1 MILRDE
7 RSPVPPKITSAQ
19 GPGVRP
25 RRWPA
30 RSGLAVAVAML
41 TRSCSISG
49 LRPETRSRLV
59 VFAPRSISGLRP
71 ETRSRLVV
79 FAPRGEAARRSFR
92 CGDAARRSFGLHL
105 MAAELV
111 AEGGGDLQRESVLLA
126 RGEARE
132 QRMGERGHRHAV
144 IDRLM
149 DRPAPLAGVL
159 DVALDPLELVALG
172 LERALGEL
180 EQPRTDHAAVVPDPG
195 DGLEVDVELA
205 RVDELE
211 PLAVRLH
218 HPVLDAVVDHLREVA
233 GAALAE
239 VRPTVRRRERVEQRP
254 DDLDGVGRTP
264 DHHAVADL
272 EAPDPAGDAD
282 VEVPEAARAVAF
294 GAPHRIAE
302 VRVPAVDEYVTWARV
317 GREALERFVGR
328 RARRDHRPQDPRRA
342 ELRDELLDRVR
353 PDRAGRDRLVD
364 RAGAA
369 VRRDDAMTAARQ
381 PDGHV
386 AAHSPEAIDTDL
398 HIRTPNAP
406 VPARP
411 ELMRAAPLADIVS
424 DGPRQ
429 ALCCGH
435 VAPPRGRSTG
445 RKG

>member
-92 CGDAARRSFGLHL
+92 CGEAARRSFRCGDAARRSFGLHL
-105 MAAELV
+105 MTAELV

-132 QRMGERGHRHAV
+132 QRMGERRHRHAV

-180 EQPRTDHAAVVPDPG
+180 EQPRTDHADVVPDPG

-218 HPVLDAVVDHLREVA
+218 HP
-233 GAALAE
+233 
-239 VRPTVRRRERVEQRP
+239 
-254 DDLDGVGRTP
+254 
-264 DHHAVADL
+264 
-272 EAPDPAGDAD
+272 
-282 VEVPEAARAVAF
+282 
-294 GAPHRIAE
+294 
-302 VRVPAVDEYVTWARV
+302 
-317 GREALERFVGR
+317 
-328 RARRDHRPQDPRRA
+328 
-342 ELRDELLDRVR
+342 
-353 PDRAGRDRLVD
+353 
-364 RAGAA
+364 
-369 VRRDDAMTAARQ
+369 
-381 PDGHV
+381 
-386 AAHSPEAIDTDL
+386 
-398 HIRTPNAP
+398 
-406 VPARP
+406 
-411 ELMRAAPLADIVS
+411 
-424 DGPRQ
+424 
-429 ALCCGH
+429 
-435 VAPPRGRSTG
+435 
-445 RKG
+445 